1 MVAVY
6 NGSYA
11 PRAADAPVSDDNPL
25 FGLLKRPPDG
35 RLMHL
40 LNEEDSGGLI
50 VVGGGDAAA
59 EDKAWLARICEEIA
73 PWVTVSPIQEMESLE
88 IRLAEVLGD
97 GLPPQGEGQAASP
110 AEGEPAAD
118 APWPILPP
126 GADWGAAWNAFSPA
140 NREPVSPAEGAPLLP
155 DEGKTRYGGARKAN
169 TRPDSP

>member
-25 FGLLKRPPDG
+25 FGLLKRPPNE

-40 LNEEDSGGLI
+40 LNAEDSGGLI
-50 VVGGGDAAA
+50 VVGVADAA

-88 IRLAEVLGD
+88 NRVAEVLGD
-97 GLPPQGEGQAASP
+97 GLPAQGEGQAASP
-110 AEGEPAAD
+110 AEDEPAED
-118 APWPILPP
+118 EPWPVLPP
-126 GADWGAAWNAFSPA
+126 GADWGAAWTAFAPA
-140 NREPVSPAEGAPLLP
+140 NREPVAPAEGDPVLP
-155 DEGKTRYGGARKAN
+155 AEGKTRYGGARKAN
-169 TRPDSP
+169 TRPDSS